1 MPLTSPPLVG
11 SWLASRRHDS
21 KPGCPEPC
29 ISSQWPCVW
38 GMSSPEVELLS
49 QTETCVCFL

>member
-1 MPLTSPPLVG
+1 MPLTSPPLLG
-11 SWLASRRHDS
+11 SWLASRHHDS

-29 ISSQWPCVW
+29 ILSQWPCVW